1 LILVLVVVTGPGF
14 RLHQRLP
21 RHGQRDGEID
31 RHRGAQAQGCRGHI
45 GCGELVG
52 AFLSISVAVTVTNA
66 VVKTLATAKPA
77 TGASRAVPAH
87 LVHQDHLL
95 AIVFAGRGVGT
106 WRPTDTRSR
115 TAPPNSA

>member
-1 LILVLVVVTGPGF
+1 MARSIATEALKPKVAVAISAV
-14 RLHQRLP
+14 
-21 RHGQRDGEID
+21 
-31 RHRGAQAQGCRGHI
+31 AN
-45 GCGELVG
+45 LVG

-95 AIVFAGRGVGT
+95 AIVFAGRGIGT
-106 WRPTDTRSR
+106 WRHRPTDTRLR